1 MNKGEILIRVTKSLT
16 RNMGNYN
23 SARIEYGMEK
33 VVDLADEEKTI
44 QELKLKIDEYLN
56 EELEELVATN

>member
-33 VVDLADEEKTI
+33 VVDLADEEKTV

>member
-1 MNKGEILIRVTKSLT
+1 
-16 RNMGNYN
+16 MGNYN

>member
-44 QELKLKIDEYLN
+44 QELKIKIDEYLN